1 MLFFY
6 FAAAAFIIAC
16 IAYLILFIAYSPAV
30 FSIEKTGY
38 HPTILVPGAG
48 LEQPN
53 RPSDILKDRLLS
65 AANLI
70 SKHKPAIV
78 ILSGA
83 SNQKTGSET
92 VAMENFLNEVGI
104 TEINI
109 QQDEKGYSTFH
120 SLLNIKQ
127 SHVQQPI
134 VIVSQRFHLTR
145 ALLIASLLGIS
156 CHGMASNVITFSFIK
171 TMYWYFREII
181 ATPYNIGKI
190 YMYRLMHLMDK
201 S

>member
-1 MLFFY
+1 MVLVC
-6 FAAAAFIIAC
+6 FAAAAFVITC
-16 IAYLILFIAYSPAV
+16 FAYLILFIAYSSAV
-30 FSIEKTGY
+30 FSIQTIGY

-53 RPSDILKDRLLS
+53 IPSDILKDRLLS
-65 AANLI
+65 AADLI
-70 SKHKPAIV
+70 IKHRPATI

-92 VAMENFLNEVGI
+92 RAMQIFLH
-104 TEINI
+104 EIGMTGENI

-120 SLLNIKQ
+120 SFINIQK
-127 SHVQQPI
+127 SSAQQPV

-145 ALLIASLLGIS
+145 ALMIASLLGIS
-156 CHGMASNVITFSFIK
+156 CHGVASNALTFSPVKIK
-171 TMYWYFREII
+171 YWYFREII

-190 YMYRLMHLMDK
+190 IVHRIVNLKHK